1 MKENVVNCQHTC
13 RNTCAM
19 LNEALRKETSIVMFY
34 KETIDECNLP
44 EVKSFLSDL
53 VDEKSKIILQI
64 IQKLHEIHMRSKVL
78 DGIASSFNNT
88 DG

>member
-64 IQKLHEIHMRSKVL
+64 IQKLNEIHMRSKVL
-78 DGIASSFNNT
+78 DSIASSFNNT